1 MIDKLFLEYK
11 EITREIS
18 SRLRSD
24 EEPIE
29 LMKKREEILKQI
41 NEINVSPEE
50 KKQAYINADVEKY
63 DIQLKKTIECK
74 MKETKEKI
82 KRIKVGRQA
91 FKGYMSQGGN
101 NNSFSI
107 KR

>member
-1 MIDKLFLEYK
+1 MIEELFLEYR

-18 SRLRSD
+18 SRLRND
-24 EEPIE
+24 EEPLE

-41 NEINVSPEE
+41 NDINISSSE
-50 KKQAYINADVEKY
+50 KKQAYIKVDAEKY
-63 DIQLKKTIECK
+63 DSQLKKTIELK
-74 MKETKEKI
+74 KQETKEKI
-82 KRIKVGRQA
+82 KRIKVGRKA
-91 FKGYMSQGGN
+91 FKGYMAQGGS